1 MQFVQNFPFFSIL
14 LTLMGA
20 VASSVMSGKRARRTT
35 LFLIAADLAFTVGV
49 MIYTLRTGDSYAY
62 KMGHFP
68 APWGNEIRVGV
79 LETVSLTVFL
89 LVILFSF
96 LGGMRR
102 SEKEIEPTKQQY
114 RIAILTDLTRAFAD
128 RAGLHQRPVH
138 PLTCSIEINTPAAA
152 GLVMMRDTL
161 AARWS
166 RACDT

>member
-102 SEKEIEPTKQQY
+102 SEKEIEPTKY
-114 RIAILTDLTRAFAD
+114 NIYCILTDLTKENNLVQELFRA
-128 RAGLHQRPVH
+128 RA
-138 PLTCSIEINTPAAA
+138 
-152 GLVMMRDTL
+152 
-161 AARWS
+161 
-166 RACDT
+166 